1 MGSKHELASAIAQ
14 EVALLAPRKPCLDLF
29 SGMCS
34 VAAALSRRGHPAW
47 TNDVSPFAAFTART
61 LLTARRHP
69 PTPSWYAKRLSTH
82 ARSNQRAL
90 EDRFGRDIERE
101 RSAVRFAD
109 HSRWLEAVDAWDHA
123 GNNSIIASELQGL
136 RQYPETFPYRLTTLS
151 FSWGYFGVEQS
162 VWIDSIRYALDQQR
176 LSGVLSEEQHA
187 WGLLA
192 LLVAVSRCSNSP
204 GHFAQF
210 LRGGSAKSLQRV
222 KRQRR
227 RHIGAHF
234 LRELASLRPLA
245 TVAWRDVARVFNH
258 EALQLLEFFRH
269 QAKCEVPAVMYA
281 DPPYS
286 TDHYSRYYHVLDTL
300 YLYDYPESHGI
311 GRCRADRF
319 VTGFSVKSRV
329 RGSFLQL
336 AQGVAALGASLVLS
350 YPTRGLLAAAG
361 YNVEDTLRT
370 SFRTVK
376 VVREEKLS
384 HSTLGGRHGSA
395 EVKAVEQ
402 VWVARP

>member
-1 MGSKHELASAIAQ
+1 
-14 EVALLAPRKPCLDLF
+14 
-29 SGMCS
+29 
-34 VAAALSRRGHPAW
+34 
-47 TNDVSPFAAFTART
+47 
-61 LLTARRHP
+61 
-69 PTPSWYAKRLSTH
+69 
-82 ARSNQRAL
+82 
-90 EDRFGRDIERE
+90 
-101 RSAVRFAD
+101 
-109 HSRWLEAVDAWDHA
+109 
-123 GNNSIIASELQGL
+123 
-136 RQYPETFPYRLTTLS
+136 
-151 FSWGYFGVEQS
+151 
-162 VWIDSIRYALDQQR
+162 
-176 LSGVLSEEQHA
+176 
-187 WGLLA
+187 
-192 LLVAVSRCSNSP
+192 
-204 GHFAQF
+204 
-210 LRGGSAKSLQRV
+210 
-222 KRQRR
+222 
-227 RHIGAHF
+227 
-234 LRELASLRPLA
+234 
-245 TVAWRDVARVFNH
+245 
-258 EALQLLEFFRH
+258 
-269 QAKCEVPAVMYA
+269 
-281 DPPYS
+281 
-286 TDHYSRYYHVLDTL
+286 VLDTL